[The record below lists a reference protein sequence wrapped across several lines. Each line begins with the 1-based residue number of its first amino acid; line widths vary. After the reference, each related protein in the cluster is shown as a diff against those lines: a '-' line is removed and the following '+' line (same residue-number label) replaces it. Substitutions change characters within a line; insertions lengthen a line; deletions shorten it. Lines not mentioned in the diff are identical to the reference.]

1 MATAIMDNAYNYF
14 LTTYGKQTVSRYDAH
29 KKSELRNT
37 YNNIVKINKESPLYK
52 IKKSGDVDK
61 FAIDIKENARNIKNI
76 IASLSE
82 GGSGIESAFRKKVAV
97 SSQPDIV
104 DVNYIGQ
111 GAGTD
116 DDTSFSIEV
125 KQLAAAQSNL
135 GNYLKDNQL
144 DILPGSYSFDLT
156 TNTNSYEFQY
166 NVNPTDTN
174 RSVLE
179 KLARLTNSSGIGL
192 NAELLTDEQN
202 QSALKISSKQTGLS
216 DGETEQFHIV
226 AGGSN
231 LSISAMHTLGIDQI
245 AKKAHNSSFLLNGN
259 ERSSYS
265 NTFTVNNVFELNLKG
280 ISADDEPA
288 QIGYKPNVDAVID
301 NIDTL
306 VSSYNKMIET
316 ADSYADRQQGSKR
329 LIADIG
335 NVAKGFSA
343 GFSRIGL
350 AVDSQGAITIDR
362 DLLSEA
368 VGEEDPTESFQILN
382 QFKDSLSQR
391 AENASLDPMK
401 YVNKVLIAYKNP
413 GHNFATPYFT
423 SIYSGMMLDR
433 YC

>member
-1 MATAIMDNAYNYF
+1 MAAAIMDNAYNYF
-14 LTTYGKQTVSRYDAH
+14 LATYGKQTVSRYDAH

-52 IKKSGDVDK
+52 IKRNGDVDK

-111 GAGTD
+111 GSNPD

-144 DILPGSYSFDLT
+144 DILPGSYAFDLN
-156 TNTNSYEFQY
+156 TNSNSYEFQY

-179 KLARLTNSSGIGL
+179 KLARLVNNSGIGL

-202 QSALKISSKQTGLS
+202 QSALKISSKQTGRN
-216 DGETEQFHIV
+216 DGETKQFHIV

-231 LSISAMHTLGIDQI
+231 LSISAMHTLGIDQV
-245 AKKAHNSSFLLNGN
+245 A
-259 ERSSYS
+259 
-265 NTFTVNNVFELNLKG
+265 T
-280 ISADDEPA
+280 DEYEP
-288 QIGYKPNVDAVID
+288 
-301 NIDTL
+301 
-306 VSSYNKMIET
+306 
-316 ADSYADRQQGSKR
+316 
-329 LIADIG
+329 
-335 NVAKGFSA
+335 
-343 GFSRIGL
+343 
-350 AVDSQGAITIDR
+350 
-362 DLLSEA
+362 
-368 VGEEDPTESFQILN
+368 
-382 QFKDSLSQR
+382 SL
-391 AENASLDPMK
+391 
-401 YVNKVLIAYKNP
+401 
-413 GHNFATPYFT
+413 
-423 SIYSGMMLDR
+423 
-433 YC
+433 